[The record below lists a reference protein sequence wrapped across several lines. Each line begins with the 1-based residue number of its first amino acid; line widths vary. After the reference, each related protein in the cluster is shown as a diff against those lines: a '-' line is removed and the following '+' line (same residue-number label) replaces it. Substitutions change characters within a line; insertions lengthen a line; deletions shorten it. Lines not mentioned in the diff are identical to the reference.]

1 MRLPLLFALLVGLPA
16 AARGQDRPTLDDSLL
31 RSYAQ
36 ATPCPAQPP
45 AAWLKG
51 DSAIARKPTCTVVAM
66 AAARLAADP
75 DPVVRALG
83 VSPTC
88 VSSIGMSGWG
98 QPTPMYRTD
107 QPAQRVSSGPREY
120 FAFWGVT
127 FIDNDS
133 NSVYV
138 SVNRFNGAVSHRT
151 RAIDARNPA
160 PKACQR

>member
-1 MRLPLLFALLVGLPA
+1 MRLPIVLTMLLLLPA
-16 AARGQDRPTLDDSLL
+16 AARAQERPTLDDSLL

-51 DSAIARKPTCTVVAM
+51 DSAIARKPTCTVMAM

-75 DPVVRALG
+75 DPDVRVLG

-88 VSSIGMSGWG
+88 VTSFGMTGYEMPTTNIGADGQVKRASGG
-98 QPTPMYRTD
+98 SDRH
-107 QPAQRVSSGPREY
+107 
-120 FAFWGVT
+120 FALWGVT
-127 FIDNDS
+127 FIGEGPTM
-133 NSVYV
+133 VRV
-138 SVNRFNGAVSHRT
+138 SVNRFSGEVSHWAS
-151 RAIDARNPA
+151 AIDARNPA

>member
-1 MRLPLLFALLVGLPA
+1 
-16 AARGQDRPTLDDSLL
+16 
-31 RSYAQ
+31 
-36 ATPCPAQPP
+36 
-45 AAWLKG
+45 
-51 DSAIARKPTCTVVAM
+51 
-66 AAARLAADP
+66 
-75 DPVVRALG
+75 
-83 VSPTC
+83 
-88 VSSIGMSGWG
+88 
-98 QPTPMYRTD
+98 MYRTD